1 MTDEIE
7 KPEEDM
13 KIRVEIAPG
22 AFDSF
27 EGTQEELDELIAE
40 INRLAETGELFE
52 RSQPL
57 DIDNM
62 DEVEMLQLA
71 EALGIDL
78 TDPEFSV
85 QPKNRTLQ

>member
-1 MTDEIE
+1 MSAD
-7 KPEEDM
+7 KPEDEP

-27 EGTQEELDELIAE
+27 EGTQEELDGLIAE

-62 DEVEMLQLA
+62 DEDEMLALA

-78 TDPEFSV
+78 TDPEFAV
-85 QPKNRTLQ
+85 APAPKRTLQ

>member
-1 MTDEIE
+1 MSTD
-7 KPEEDM
+7 KPEDDA

-22 AFDSF
+22 AFDNF

-62 DEVEMLQLA
+62 DEAEMLQLA

-78 TDPEFSV
+78 TDPEFAV

>member
-1 MTDEIE
+1 MSTD
-7 KPEEDM
+7 KPEDDM

-22 AFDSF
+22 AFDNF

-57 DIDNM
+57 DIANM
-62 DEVEMLQLA
+62 DEAEMLQLA

-78 TDPEFSV
+78 TDPEFAV